1 MVSIF
6 EHRDSRN
13 KKKKRN
19 KRSAPPIFVYACN
32 YSNILYCAP
41 IRQKSNPRNNRKI
54 IHHDKLRRATSHPVA
69 TCSDV
74 DSCEYKVLH
83 IFDIVQHSV
92 ITINAHDTLPLCWHG
107 NSICLRKF
115 YIVDLGYCMSIS
127 SMYQMSHSLYLM
139 FGGLDMPL
147 KIIVR

>member
-1 MVSIF
+1 MNI
-6 EHRDSRN
+6 ETLGI
-13 KKKKRN
+13 KKKRN
-19 KRSAPPIFVYACN
+19 KRSAPLIFVYACN

-54 IHHDKLRRATSHPVA
+54 IHHDKLRRATYPVA

-92 ITINAHDTLPLCWHG
+92 ITINVHDTLPLCWHG

-115 YIVDLGYCMSIS
+115 YIVDLGLHEYIFHVSDVTFLIPHVWRFR
-127 SMYQMSHSLYLM
+127 YA
-139 FGGLDMPL
+139 L
-147 KIIVR
+147 KDNC